1 MDTITEQLGGGEEGM
16 RVLDSSPRFID
27 KRREALVTHYDLTYI
42 SYGAGVQSTALL
54 VCSNLGL
61 HGVPKAD
68 VAIFADT
75 GDEPEYI
82 YEYLEVVKQWSD
94 IPIEVCQYGVLS
106 EDSAERLFACV
117 PAYSTNKD
125 GSETLLRRQCTR
137 EYKITPIEKHVRE
150 LLGYEKGQRVKHKA
164 RCLLGISR
172 DEASRMKPSRT
183 KWIVNE
189 WPLVDALLR
198 RSQCVEIVE
207 SSGLPSPFKSSCT
220 YCPFHSDK
228 YFAWLRDNHP
238 VDFESA
244 CKFDDMIRDKGQN
257 PGMGKLYV
265 HRSRKP
271 LREAKLDSDQ
281 LDLFD
286 NECEGYCGL

>member
-1 MDTITEQLGGGEEGM
+1 M
-16 RVLDSSPRFID
+16 
-27 KRREALVTHYDLTYI
+27 EAPVTHYDLTYI

-94 IPIEVCQYGVLS
+94 IPIEVCQHGVLS
-106 EDSAERLFACV
+106 EDSDKRQFACV
-117 PAYSTNKD
+117 PAYSSNAD
-125 GSETLLRRQCTR
+125 GSSSLLRRQCTR
-137 EYKITPIEKHVRE
+137 EYKISPIQQHVRK
-150 LLGYEKGQRVKHKA
+150 LLGYEKGQRVKHQA
-164 RCLLGISR
+164 LCLLGISR
-172 DEASRMKPSRT
+172 DEVSRIKPSRT
-183 KWIVNE
+183 KWITNA

-198 RSQCVEIVE
+198 RDQCAELVVNA
-207 SSGLPSPFKSSCT
+207 GLPMPSKSSCV

-228 YFAWLRDNHP
+228 YFGWLKDTHP
-238 VDFESA
+238 QEFEAA
-244 CKFDDMIRDKGQN
+244 CEFDEMIRHKGQN
-257 PGMGKLYV
+257 PDLGQLYV
-265 HRSRKP
+265 HKSRKP
-271 LREAKLDSDQ
+271 LRDIDFSSNQ
-281 LDLFD
+281 LEMFE